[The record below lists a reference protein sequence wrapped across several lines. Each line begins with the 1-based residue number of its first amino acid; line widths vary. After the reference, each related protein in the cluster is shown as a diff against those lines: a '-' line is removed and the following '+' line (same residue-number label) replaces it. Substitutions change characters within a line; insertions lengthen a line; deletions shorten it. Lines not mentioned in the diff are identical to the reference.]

1 MTCLGIVKMVEHVFT
16 TPSNVLAH
24 RDFMDK
30 TAPKGF
36 NLFDVLNIWI
46 FGPTS
51 PIINDIDVPLNIY
64 SYHVLQV
71 LYWVCK
77 SEGATTHRLQVSSLY
92 FPPPASSRR
101 YLLIIISI
109 TIVIRRI
116 VSLGGPNGSQPV
128 YKVNN
133 KHFQSSQNTQKA
145 ILHEIYVLSMLL
157 VNQIYSIIS
166 IFNINYWLS
175 EVQN

>member
-64 SYHVLQV
+64 HMLQV

-166 IFNINYWLS
+166 IFNINNWLS

>member
-1 MTCLGIVKMVEHVFT
+1 M
-16 TPSNVLAH
+16 S
-24 RDFMDK
+24 
-30 TAPKGF
+30 
-36 NLFDVLNIWI
+36 
-46 FGPTS
+46 
-51 PIINDIDVPLNIY
+51 LNIY
-64 SYHVLQV
+64 SYHMLQV

-77 SEGATTHRLQVSSLY
+77 SEGATAHRLQVSSLY

-145 ILHEIYVLSMLL
+145 ILKLNFLWTKYIQSFPT
-157 VNQIYSIIS
+157 SIHGLC
-166 IFNINYWLS
+166 INYWLS
-175 EVQN
+175 ELKVSRRCTIGQSIAQWRDARKTWPSPHRTTPQYNHFQSCPVKVSGIEV

>member
-51 PIINDIDVPLNIY
+51 PIINDIDMSLNIY
-64 SYHVLQV
+64 SYMLQI

-77 SEGATTHRLQVSSLY
+77 SEGTTAHRLQVFRFIFHHQHHQGDIFWSSY
-92 FPPPASSRR
+92 PSPSSSDA
-101 YLLIIISI
+101 LC
-109 TIVIRRI
+109 
-116 VSLGGPNGSQPV
+116 
-128 YKVNN
+128 
-133 KHFQSSQNTQKA
+133 
-145 ILHEIYVLSMLL
+145 LL
-157 VNQIYSIIS
+157 VDPMEANQFIRWTTNIS
-166 IFNINYWLS
+166 NLLRIHRRQFYMNMKHQFY
-175 EVQN
+175 